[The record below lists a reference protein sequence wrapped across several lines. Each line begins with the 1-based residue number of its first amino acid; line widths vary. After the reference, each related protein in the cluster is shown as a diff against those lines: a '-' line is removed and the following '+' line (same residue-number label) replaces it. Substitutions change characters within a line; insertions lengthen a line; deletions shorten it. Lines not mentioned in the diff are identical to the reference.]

1 MAMAVEALSIP
12 EAFDR
17 ICLKNQHKTA
27 LIFDEETFTYQ
38 ELAFFVNN
46 LAVNLGRVGI
56 KKNDRVALILSN
68 RKEYIFA
75 FFALFKLGAWVMPIN
90 TRWEEDEVRNVFEDA
105 RPTTVILE
113 GRIGAIDFMGII
125 DNIRAQTDFL
135 QNVIVVSGNEAET
148 SANHT
153 SNFRDL
159 ITDSKQNGVPA
170 FDPVFPGD
178 VAMLSYT
185 SGTTGVP
192 KGVMISHRNFY
203 LTSLYCARL
212 WRMREE
218 IPLSIAPLYAA
229 QGFLAMLIDFV
240 SEIAMHFLSS
250 FDPNSILKAASS
262 EKNTV
267 MHTQPTMW
275 SLLLASR
282 AIHFANFAS
291 FNKVVVSGS
300 LCSSNLAEKIEQRV
314 GCSLLNAYG
323 LVEATSVVT
332 LTRLEDSRD
341 VRLNTVG
348 SPIPGVAVRIVDDRR
363 QSVPD
368 GEVGEL
374 AVKGYL
380 MDGYY
385 NKPDQTKEVID
396 AEGWLYTGDLARFY
410 DDRNISIVGRCKD
423 MIIRGGFNIYP
434 IDIEEVLLTHPL
446 VLDAA
451 VVGKNHEV
459 IGEQTVAFMIPKAGS
474 KLTENEI
481 LAYCKGKIANY
492 KIPDHVVFISQMPI
506 ILSGKIQKNTL
517 KKWVEEGVPE
527 TELFL
532 FGGR

>member
-1 MAMAVEALSIP
+1 MAMLVEPLSLS
-12 EAFDR
+12 EAFER
-17 ICLKNQHKTA
+17 ICMKNQPKTA
-27 LIFDEETFTYQ
+27 LIFDEESFTYQ
-38 ELAFFVNN
+38 ELYFYVNN
-46 LAVNLGRVGI
+46 LAVNLGRMGI

-75 FFALFKLGAWVMPIN
+75 YFALFKLGAWAMPIN
-90 TRWEEDEVRNVFEDA
+90 TRWEADEVNNVFADA
-105 RPTTVILE
+105 QPNTVILE
-113 GRIGAIDFMGII
+113 GRIGTINFMDII
-125 DNIRAQTDFL
+125 ENMRSKTNFL
-135 QNVIVVSGNEAET
+135 QNVILVTDTETETRAGNA
-148 SANHT
+148 
-153 SNFRDL
+153 
-159 ITDSKQNGVPA
+159 QNLRTLLNSVQPDGAPGFA
-170 FDPVFPGD
+170 PVFPGD

-192 KGVMISHRNFY
+192 KGVMLSHRNFY
-203 LTSLYCARL
+203 LTSLYSARL
-212 WRMREE
+212 WAMRDE

-229 QGFLAMLIDFV
+229 QGFLAMMIDFV
-240 SEIAMHFLSS
+240 SEIAMHFMSS
-250 FDPNSILKAASS
+250 FDPNSILKAVSS
-262 EKNTV
+262 GKNTI

-282 AIHFANFAS
+282 AINFANFAS
-291 FNKVVVSGS
+291 FKKVVVSGS
-300 LCSSNLAEKIEQRV
+300 LCSSNLAAKIEKRV

-332 LTRLEDSRD
+332 LTRLKDSRD

-348 SPIPGVAVRIVDDRR
+348 SPIPGVSARIVDERR
-363 QSVPD
+363 QDVPH

-385 NKPDQTKEVID
+385 HKPDQTKEVID
-396 AEGWLYTGDLARFY
+396 AGGWLYTGDLARFY
-410 DDRNISIVGRCKD
+410 DERNISIVGRCKE

-459 IGEQTVAFMIPKAGS
+459 VGEQTVAFVIPKAGS
-474 KLTENEI
+474 RLTKNEI

-492 KIPDHVVFISQMPI
+492 KIPDQIIFISQMPI
-506 ILSGKIQKNTL
+506 ILSGKVQKNIL
-517 KKWVEEGVPE
+517 KKWAEAGVPE
-527 TELFL
+527 SELFL
-532 FGGR
+532 FGGQ